1 MYYKSVANCDF
12 EFKALVGQNRRL
24 ASRTLYFAR
33 ERQKP
38 RLIWRTDGKFNVL
51 GLRFKEF

>member
-33 ERQKP
+33 ERRKP
-38 RLIWRTDGKFNVL
+38 RLILAHR
-51 GLRFKEF
+51 RQI

>member
-1 MYYKSVANCDF
+1 VYYKSVANCDF